1 MVSAEGEYTFDG
13 YLRLFFGISAR
24 PTKVKYHCRRC
35 DQVFDSTT
43 NPAVLDQHY

>member
-1 MVSAEGEYTFDG
+1 MVSATGEYTVSG

-35 DQVFDSTT
+35 DKIFDATT
-43 NPAVLDQHY
+43 DPAILDAHY